1 MVLLSPE
8 NFMAEIE
15 KEFDE
20 IAEGEVKWT
29 SILKTFYDQ
38 FHPSVENTL
47 AIKTE
52 HKVGER
58 ILGEEPETGKPGEKP
73 A

>member
-1 MVLLSPE
+1 M
-8 NFMAEIE
+8 
-15 KEFDE
+15 
-20 IAEGEVKWT
+20 
-29 SILKTFYDQ
+29 KTFYDQ

-58 ILGEEPETGKPGEKP
+58 ILGEEPGTGKTVSVKIGRLRSCCTDWYCRR
-73 A
+73 